1 MRIVNY
7 TREPLV
13 ESVITPKEGCKLV
26 VRCSSGVGQEDYFVD
41 AVEVVSFGQA
51 LFFRS
56 TERPKAFLVPVS
68 HYEIIEV
75 KETRM
80 VLKTASLDKSIKVSN
95 NKEGYEK
102 KSFDKKRRKLKKRK
116 SLPQKTQRDVK
127 EETVQ
132 PPSKEDIG
140 VKGGEAD
147 DETQVSSS
155 IVKKLFP
162 PPATL
167 IKEHLSRYKD
177 EEFAKEDLL
186 SEEIDEE
193 LSDNDV
199 PTSLDEDISHK
210 EKDVEEKDL
219 KKPTKEEEKEKKED
233 E

>member
-1 MRIVNY
+1 MRTVNY

-56 TERPKAFLVPVS
+56 TERPKSFLVPVS

-80 VLKTASLDKSIKVSN
+80 VLKSASLEKSIKISH
-95 NKEGYEK
+95 KREGHDK
-102 KSFDKKRRKLKKRK
+102 KSHDRKRRKLKKRK
-116 SLPQKTQRDVK
+116 PLPPKRERNYR
-127 EETVQ
+127 EEPVQ
-132 PPSKEDIG
+132 PPSEDERA
-140 VKGGEAD
+140 KGGEVD

-162 PPATL
+162 PPSTL
-167 IKEHLSRYKD
+167 IKEQLSRYKD
-177 EEFAKEDLL
+177 EEAAPEDLL
-186 SEEIDEE
+186 TEEVAEEITEEDIPPTVEE
-193 LSDNDV
+193 LPSLQEDDV
-199 PTSLDEDISHK
+199 
-210 EKDVEEKDL
+210 EKIDVEEQ
-219 KKPTKEEEKEKKED
+219 PIEEEKKEK
-233 E
+233 

>member
-1 MRIVNY
+1 MNY

-56 TERPKAFLVPVS
+56 TERPKSFLVPVS

-80 VLKTASLDKSIKVSN
+80 VLKTASLDKSIKISHK
-95 NKEGYEK
+95 KEGHER
-102 KSFDKKRRKLKKRK
+102 KSHDRKRRKLKKRK
-116 SLPQKTQRDVK
+116 SLPPKK
-127 EETVQ
+127 ERGFKETMQ
-132 PPSKEDIG
+132 PPPEEELG
-140 VKGGEAD
+140 EKGGEVD

-162 PPATL
+162 PPTTL
-167 IKEHLSRYKD
+167 IKEQLSRYKD
-177 EEFAKEDLL
+177 EEAPEENIFA
-186 SEEIDEE
+186 EEVIQEATQE
-193 LSDNDV
+193 V
-199 PTSLDEDISHK
+199 TEEDIPPSIEEFPSLQEEGENK
-210 EKDVEEKDL
+210 IDVEEQ
-219 KKPTKEEEKEKKED
+219 PIEEEKKE

>member
-1 MRIVNY
+1 MNY

-56 TERPKAFLVPVS
+56 TERPKSFLVPVS
-68 HYEIIEV
+68 HYEIMEV

-80 VLKTASLDKSIKVSN
+80 VLKTASLDKSIKISHK
-95 NKEGYEK
+95 KEGHER
-102 KSFDKKRRKLKKRK
+102 KSHDRKRRKLKKRK
-116 SLPQKTQRDVK
+116 SLPPKK
-127 EETVQ
+127 ERGFKETMQ
-132 PPSKEDIG
+132 PPPEEELG
-140 VKGGEAD
+140 EKGGEVD

-162 PPATL
+162 PPTTL
-167 IKEHLSRYKD
+167 IKEQLSRYKD
-177 EEFAKEDLL
+177 EDA
-186 SEEIDEE
+186 SE
-193 LSDNDV
+193 
-199 PTSLDEDISHK
+199 EDISAEEIK
-210 EKDVEEKDL
+210 EDVTEEDIPPSVEEFPSLQEEDEKKIDVEEQ
-219 KKPTKEEEKEKKED
+219 PIEEEKKE

>member
-1 MRIVNY
+1 MRTVNY

-56 TERPKAFLVPVS
+56 TERPKSFLVPVS

-80 VLKTASLDKSIKVSN
+80 VLKTASLDKSIKISHK
-95 NKEGYEK
+95 KEGHER
-102 KSFDKKRRKLKKRK
+102 KSQDRKRRKLKKRK
-116 SLPQKTQRDVK
+116 SLPPKK
-127 EETVQ
+127 ERGFKETMQ
-132 PPSKEDIG
+132 PPPEEKGE
-140 VKGGEAD
+140 KGGEVD

-162 PPATL
+162 PPTTL
-167 IKEHLSRYKD
+167 IKEQLSRYKD
-177 EEFAKEDLL
+177 EEAPEENIFA
-186 SEEIDEE
+186 EEVIQEATQE
-193 LSDNDV
+193 V
-199 PTSLDEDISHK
+199 TEEDIPPSIEEFPSLQEEGENK
-210 EKDVEEKDL
+210 IDVEEQ
-219 KKPTKEEEKEKKED
+219 PIEEEKKE